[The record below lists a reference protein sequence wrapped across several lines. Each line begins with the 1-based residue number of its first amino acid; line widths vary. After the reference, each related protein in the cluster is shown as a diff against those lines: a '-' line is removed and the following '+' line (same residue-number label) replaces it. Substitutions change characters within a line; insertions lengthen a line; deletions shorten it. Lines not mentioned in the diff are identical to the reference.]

1 MSRSSRFFS
10 FVAIFAL
17 FAAASADAFAQT
29 APPPRRGPGSPPV
42 RTGSRSAGRADIR
55 PIPSDR
61 YYRGVKLI
69 EEGDFTKAALFYQ
82 EELRD
87 AVRIGTDQWLDS
99 LCYYAMLGEACY
111 QAGELDD
118 ALKNFNAALA
128 LSLQYPKWL
137 SRVTYASGVSTVAKP
152 ASPWG
157 ASRRVVPLGVF
168 PPKATIVVGDKITQ
182 DRLKKGGAMM
192 EQRAVS
198 IDAAEII
205 RCTMLATRRRGEIL
219 GPLAPFD
226 PKSEEILNLYAKR
239 SVPPN
244 HWSITWLDVLFG
256 IALVQN
262 GRDDDARR
270 VLGEALLMG
279 GQYDHQFTGV
289 ALYELG
295 NLYLAA
301 EKPREAAECYYEAS
315 ISAFHYGDRLLVEE
329 SLRRYANARRA
340 AGGNGDPDPVL
351 RNAYLWSKSH
361 KLAFQS
367 TSFGLEVAEDLFAA
381 GQTKAAASALGAL
394 NATMKATAGR
404 GLRTSRAADRWN
416 YLQALLAYAGGD
428 VAAGDAALK
437 NVVEGERLR
446 STWALQLRRLDRYV
460 AGGLSSNGPITPR
473 NAADL
478 YAVLLREPTAV
489 DWGFRPTESIAIRSI
504 APPEAYERWFRL
516 LFERDLKDKAF
527 EVAERIRR
535 ERFYSTQKYGGRLV
549 SLRYLLT
556 ADDALLTTANQ
567 TARQAILL
575 AYPALEASLKA
586 SKETAAALDAL
597 PTVPRDADG
606 RDRQTQLFARLD
618 KLATEQEAAFRC
630 VVAGRDYVPNVFPPS
645 LSVADVQKRLP
656 DDTAILSFLDA
667 EGETFG
673 FMIGKN
679 CLDSWRV
686 GPTDR
691 VGAAVSTFL
700 RSLGCVE
707 GTRQVISADL
717 NEARWKSQGAKLR
730 EIVLGAS
737 DVEAERFNVV
747 FSKLVVVPDS
757 VLWYLPF
764 EALCLPAA
772 AATLDEE
779 TEAETA
785 QTDAENGENADAETS
800 EAVAQNDE
808 NAEPDDLDAAYSILD
823 EEPRAPAE
831 NAAVA
836 ENDEN
841 ADDATKADAKK
852 PASKTAQTSSAK
864 KSATKADDDAT
875 TDAET
880 TAESKPRRRSRSA
893 REREELDAYEATLV
907 PMISAQ
913 DLTIRYSATVALALP
928 NAFGRNAFVDT
939 TVLLGE
945 TFPKETNETTDAAFD
960 RLSQAVSKTEGLRRG
975 ALKAVPGSLYAT
987 RLRRLVVFDE
997 IVADGW
1003 NWAPV
1008 VPSDARRGH
1017 GVADWIFAPWGA
1029 PRLIVLPSLRTPA
1042 ENALKNGGDG
1052 SELFLPVLAA
1062 QSTGAD
1068 AMLLSRW
1075 RTGGRSA
1082 FDLATDF
1089 LKNYESEPV
1098 ADAWKK
1104 AVLNLMKR
1112 DVVLDE
1118 EPRLKTPGRSEEPP
1132 KYALPFWWAGYL
1144 LIDSGEALS
1153 ADELKK
1159 LQAETDAAKKP
1170 NADPNAASE
1179 AGAAVG
1185 VDPNAP
1191 AVGTGADP
1199 NASAAGTGDDPNA
1212 VDADASN
1219 ESDVADPLAPTIT
1232 VRTSPKSEKP
1242 KDAETPKKS
1251 EENAD
1256 STDADEPFDLGP
1268 RVLDD
1273 ETLEK
1278 NDQEGDDFFSG
1289 DLFGD
1294 DPIDEKTDGK
1304 TDAKKAD
1311 APKTP
1316 SKK

>member
-1 MSRSSRFFS
+1 MSRSSRFLS

-29 APPPRRGPGSPPV
+29 PPPRRGPGSPPV
-42 RTGSRSAGRADIR
+42 RTGSREAGRADIR

-87 AVRIGTDQWLDS
+87 AVRLGTDQWLDS

-111 QAGELDD
+111 QAGELDE

-128 LSLQYPKWL
+128 LALQYPKWL

-340 AGGNGDPDPVL
+340 AVGGSGDPDPVL
-351 RNAYLWSKSH
+351 RNAYLWAKSH
-361 KLAFQS
+361 KFALQS
-367 TSFGLEVAEDLFAA
+367 TTFGLEVAEDMFAA

-394 NATMKATAGR
+394 DATMKATSGR

-416 YLQALLAYAGGD
+416 YLNALVHYSSGD

-437 NVVEGERLR
+437 NVVEGERAR

-460 AGGLSSNGPITPR
+460 AGGLTSNGPVTPR

-575 AYPALEASLKA
+575 QYPALEASLKG
-586 SKETAAALDAL
+586 SKEVAAALNAL
-597 PTVPRDADG
+597 PTVPRDAAG
-606 RDRQTQLFARLD
+606 RDQQTQLFVRLD
-618 KLATEQEAAFRC
+618 KLSKEQEAAMRF
-630 VVAGRDYVPNVFPPS
+630 VVAGRDYIPNVFPPA

-656 DDTAILSFLDA
+656 EETAILSFLDA

-691 VGAAVSTFL
+691 VGVAVSTFL

-707 GTRQVISADL
+707 GTRQVVSAEL

-764 EALCLPAA
+764 EALCLPAV
-772 AATLDEE
+772 AATVEEADETPE
-779 TEAETA
+779 
-785 QTDAENGENADAETS
+785 TDAENADGEEASETVAQTDDAETPTG
-800 EAVAQNDE
+800 E
-808 NAEPDDLDAAYSILD
+808 NVETDDLDAAYSILD
-823 EEPRAPAE
+823 DAPETPADEPETQAE
-831 NAAVA
+831 V
-836 ENDEN
+836 E
-841 ADDATKADAKK
+841 K
-852 PASKTAQTSSAK
+852 PASKTAQTATPK
-864 KSATKADDDAT
+864 KSTAKANET
-875 TDAET
+875 ETDAET

-893 REREELDAYEATLV
+893 REREELDAYEATLI
-907 PMISAQ
+907 PMIQAQ

-945 TFPKETNETTDAAFD
+945 TFPKETQETTDAAFD
-960 RLSQAVSKTEGLRRG
+960 RLSQTVSKTEGLRRG
-975 ALKAVPGSLYAT
+975 ALKHVPGSLYAT
-987 RLRRLVVFDE
+987 RLRRLIVFDE
-997 IVADGW
+997 TIADGW

-1017 GVADWIFAPWGA
+1017 GVADWIPAPWGA
-1029 PRLIVLPSLRTPA
+1029 PRLIVLPALRTPA
-1042 ENALKNGGDG
+1042 ENSLKNGGDG
-1052 SELFLPVLAA
+1052 SEIFLPILAA

-1082 FDLATDF
+1082 FDLSTDF
-1089 LKNYESEPV
+1089 LKNYESQPV
-1098 ADAWKK
+1098 AEAWKN
-1104 AVLNLMKR
+1104 AVVDLMKR
-1112 DVVLDE
+1112 DVVLAE

-1153 ADELKK
+1153 AEELKK
-1159 LQAETDAAKKP
+1159 LQAEDAAKKP
-1170 NADPNAASE
+1170 NADGAENASE
-1179 AGAAVG
+1179 AGAAIG

-1191 AVGTGADP
+1191 AAGTGADP
-1199 NASAAGTGDDPNA
+1199 NATENVATVEGDAAETATENA
-1212 VDADASN
+1212 SENA
-1219 ESDVADPLAPTIT
+1219 ADPLAPTIT
-1232 VRTSPKSEKP
+1232 VRSTEKAE
-1242 KDAETPKKS
+1242 KTDAS

-1256 STDADEPFDLGP
+1256 STDAGAKPFDLGP

-1294 DPIDEKTDGK
+1294 DPVDE
-1304 TDAKKAD
+1304 DAENAPKAD

>member
-1 MSRSSRFFS
+1 MSRSRRFFS

-29 APPPRRGPGSPPV
+29 AAPPRRGPGAPPV

-61 YYRGVKLI
+61 YYRGVKLL

-351 RNAYLWSKSH
+351 RNAYLWAKSH
-361 KLAFQS
+361 KLPLES
-367 TSFGLEVAEDLFAA
+367 TSFGLEVAEDMFAA
-381 GQTKAAASALGAL
+381 GQTKAAVSALGAL
-394 NATMKATAGR
+394 NATMKATSGR
-404 GLRTSRAADRWN
+404 GLRSSRAADRWN
-416 YLQALLAYAGGD
+416 YLQALVHYASGD

-437 NVVEGERLR
+437 TVVEGERLR

-489 DWGFRPTESIAIRSI
+489 DWGFRPTESIAIRSL

-618 KLATEQEAAFRC
+618 KLAKEQEAAFRC
-630 VVAGRDYVPNVFPPS
+630 VVAGRDYIPNVFPPS
-645 LSVADVQKRLP
+645 LSAADVQKRLP
-656 DDTAILSFLDA
+656 NETAILSFLDA

-673 FMIGKN
+673 FMIGQN

-764 EALCLPAA
+764 EALCLPAV
-772 AATLDEE
+772 AATLEEDEE
-779 TEAETA
+779 AAETA
-785 QTDAENGENADAETS
+785 QADGDENADAETP
-800 EAVAQNDE
+800 ETVAQNDADE
-808 NAEPDDLDAAYSILD
+808 TKTSETAETDDLDAAYSIL
-823 EEPRAPAE
+823 AE
-831 NAAVA
+831 
-836 ENDEN
+836 DPQ
-841 ADDATKADAKK
+841 TPADADE
-852 PASKTAQTSSAK
+852 PEADAQQTASKTQ
-864 KSATKADDDAT
+864 KSNATKKTASQEDADAPS
-875 TDAET
+875 DAET
-880 TAESKPRRRSRSA
+880 TAETKPRRRSRSA

-945 TFPKETNETTDAAFD
+945 TFPKETKETTDAAFD

-1029 PRLIVLPSLRTPA
+1029 PRLIVLPALRTPA

-1052 SELFLPVLAA
+1052 SEFFLPILAA

-1082 FDLATDF
+1082 FDLSTDF

-1098 ADAWKK
+1098 ADAWKR

-1153 ADELKK
+1153 AEELKK
-1159 LQAETDAAKKP
+1159 QQAEADAAKP
-1170 NADPNAASE
+1170 NADGENASE
-1179 AGAAVG
+1179 AGAAIG

-1191 AVGTGADP
+1191 AAGTGADP
-1199 NASAAGTGDDPNA
+1199 NATEVEAA
-1212 VDADASN
+1212 DADDGENA
-1219 ESDVADPLAPTIT
+1219 ETPADEADAADPLAPTIT
-1232 VRTSPKSEKP
+1232 VRTSPSSKKAEEP
-1242 KDAETPKKS
+1242 EDAEDS

-1294 DPIDEKTDGK
+1294 DPIDEKTDENGK

>member
-1 MSRSSRFFS
+1 MSRSRRFFS

-29 APPPRRGPGSPPV
+29 AAPPRRGPGSPPV

-87 AVRIGTDQWLDS
+87 AVRLGTDQWLDS

-118 ALKNFNAALA
+118 ALKNYNAALA
-128 LSLQYPKWL
+128 LALQYPKWL

-351 RNAYLWSKSH
+351 RNAYLWAKSH

-394 NATMKATAGR
+394 NATMKATTGR

-416 YLQALLAYAGGD
+416 YLQALLHYSSGD

-460 AGGLSSNGPITPR
+460 AGGLTSNGPVTPR

-535 ERFYSTQKYGGRLV
+535 ERFYATQKYGGRLV

-567 TARQAILL
+567 TARQTLL
-575 AYPALEASLKA
+575 LQYPALEASLKG
-586 SKETAAALDAL
+586 SKEVAAALNAL
-597 PTVPRDADG
+597 PTVPRDAAG
-606 RDRQTQLFARLD
+606 RDQQTQLFVRLD
-618 KLATEQEAAFRC
+618 KLSKEQEVAFRC

-645 LSVADVQKRLP
+645 LSAEDVQKRLP
-656 DDTAILSFLDA
+656 EDTAILSFLDA

-691 VGAAVSTFL
+691 VGAAVSAFL

-707 GTRQVISADL
+707 GTRQVVSADL

-772 AATLDEE
+772 AATVDEE

-785 QTDAENGENADAETS
+785 QTDADDA
-800 EAVAQNDE
+800 E
-808 NAEPDDLDAAYSILD
+808 NAETDDLDAAYSLD
-823 EEPRAPAE
+823 ETAETTDADVEPQAP
-831 NAAVA
+831 
-836 ENDEN
+836 
-841 ADDATKADAKK
+841 KK
-852 PASKTAQTSSAK
+852 TASKPQKTTAP
-864 KSATKADDDAT
+864 KAA
-875 TDAET
+875 DAET
-880 TAESKPRRRSRSA
+880 TDESKPRRRSRSA
-893 REREELDAYEATLV
+893 REREELDAYEATLI
-907 PMISAQ
+907 PMIQAQ

-945 TFPKETNETTDAAFD
+945 TFPKETKETTDAAFD

-1017 GVADWIFAPWGA
+1017 GVADWIPAPWGA
-1029 PRLIVLPSLRTPA
+1029 PRLLVLPAFRSPA

-1052 SELFLPVLAA
+1052 SELFLSILAA

-1082 FDLATDF
+1082 FDLSTDF

-1098 ADAWKK
+1098 ADAWKR
-1104 AVLNLMKR
+1104 AVLALMKR

-1118 EPRLKTPGRSEEPP
+1118 EPRLKTPGRSEAAPS
-1132 KYALPFWWAGYL
+1132 YALPFWWAGYL

-1159 LQAETDAAKKP
+1159 LQAEADAAKKP
-1170 NADPNAASE
+1170 NAENGADPNAASE
-1179 AGAAVG
+1179 AGAAIG

-1191 AVGTGADP
+1191 AAGTGADP
-1199 NASAAGTGDDPNA
+1199 NASELEI
-1212 VDADASN
+1212 DADGAENADSA
-1219 ESDVADPLAPTIT
+1219 EDAADPLAPTIT
-1232 VRTSPKSEKP
+1232 VRTSPSSEKAEEP
-1242 KDAETPKKS
+1242 KDAENS
-1251 EENAD
+1251 EENAE

-1294 DPIDEKTDGK
+1294 APIDE

>member
-1 MSRSSRFFS
+1 MSRSRRFFS

-61 YYRGVKLI
+61 YYRGVKLL

-118 ALKNFNAALA
+118 ALKNYNAALA
-128 LSLQYPKWL
+128 LALQYPKWL
-137 SRVTYASGVSTVAKP
+137 SRVTYASGVSTTAKP

-340 AGGNGDPDPVL
+340 AGGNGDPDPIL
-351 RNAYLWSKSH
+351 RNAYLWAKSY
-361 KLAFQS
+361 KSLALQQ
-367 TSFGLEVAEDLFAA
+367 TSFGLEVAEDMFAA

-394 NATMKATAGR
+394 NATMKATSGR
-404 GLRTSRAADRWN
+404 GLRSSRAADRWN
-416 YLQALLAYAGGD
+416 YLQALLHYSSGD

-575 AYPALEASLKA
+575 QYPALEASLKG
-586 SKETAAALDAL
+586 SKEVAAALNAL

-606 RDRQTQLFARLD
+606 RDRQTQLFVRLD
-618 KLATEQEAAFRC
+618 KLSKEQEAAMRF
-630 VVAGRDYVPNVFPPS
+630 VVAGRNYVPNVFPPS
-645 LSVADVQKRLP
+645 LSAEDVQKRLP
-656 DDTAILSFLDA
+656 DETAILSFLDA

-691 VGAAVSTFL
+691 VGAAVSAFL

-764 EALCLPAA
+764 EALCLPAV
-772 AATLDEE
+772 AATLEEDEE
-779 TEAETA
+779 TE
-785 QTDAENGENADAETS
+785 TDADATENADDETS
-800 EAVAQNDE
+800 ETVAENDADATKTAE
-808 NAEPDDLDAAYSILD
+808 NAESDDLDAAYSILD
-823 EEPRAPAE
+823 DAPE
-831 NAAVA
+831 
-836 ENDEN
+836 
-841 ADDATKADAKK
+841 T
-852 PASKTAQTSSAK
+852 P
-864 KSATKADDDAT
+864 ADDDAEVEPDAKKT
-875 TDAET
+875 ASKNEKAATAKTNVADENAET
-880 TAESKPRRRSRSA
+880 TAESQPRRRSRSA

-945 TFPKETNETTDAAFD
+945 TFPKETKETTDAAFD

-1003 NWAPV
+1003 NWAPI

-1017 GVADWIFAPWGA
+1017 GVADWIPAPWGA
-1029 PRLIVLPSLRTPA
+1029 PRLLVLPALRAPA

-1052 SELFLPVLAA
+1052 SELFLSILAA

-1082 FDLATDF
+1082 FDLSTDF
-1089 LKNYESEPV
+1089 LKNYESQPV
-1098 ADAWKK
+1098 AEAWKN
-1104 AVLNLMKR
+1104 AVLDLMKR

-1153 ADELKK
+1153 AEELKK
-1159 LQAETDAAKKP
+1159 LQAEGDAAKKP
-1170 NADPNAASE
+1170 NADGTENASE
-1179 AGAAVG
+1179 AGAAIG

-1191 AVGTGADP
+1191 AAGTGADP
-1199 NASAAGTGDDPNA
+1199 NATENAATVEGDAAEAATENGETPS
-1212 VDADASN
+1212 DASN
-1219 ESDVADPLAPTIT
+1219 DDDADPLAPTIT
-1232 VRTSPKSEKP
+1232 VRPSAKAE
-1242 KDAETPKKS
+1242 DAEES

-1294 DPIDEKTDGK
+1294 APIDEKDESGK
-1304 TDAKKAD
+1304 TD

>member
-1 MSRSSRFFS
+1 
-10 FVAIFAL
+10 
-17 FAAASADAFAQT
+17 
-29 APPPRRGPGSPPV
+29 
-42 RTGSRSAGRADIR
+42 
-55 PIPSDR
+55 
-61 YYRGVKLI
+61 
-69 EEGDFTKAALFYQ
+69 
-82 EELRD
+82 
-87 AVRIGTDQWLDS
+87 
-99 LCYYAMLGEACY
+99 
-111 QAGELDD
+111 
-118 ALKNFNAALA
+118 
-128 LSLQYPKWL
+128 
-137 SRVTYASGVSTVAKP
+137 
-152 ASPWG
+152 
-157 ASRRVVPLGVF
+157 
-168 PPKATIVVGDKITQ
+168 
-182 DRLKKGGAMM
+182 
-192 EQRAVS
+192 
-198 IDAAEII
+198 
-205 RCTMLATRRRGEIL
+205 RRRGEIL

-262 GRDDDARR
+262 GREDDARR
-270 VLGEALLMG
+270 VLGEALLMN

-340 AGGNGDPDPVL
+340 AGRNGDPDPVL
-351 RNAYLWSKSH
+351 RNAYLWAKSY
-361 KLAFQS
+361 KPLALQQ

-394 NATMKATAGR
+394 NATMKATSGR

-416 YLQALLAYAGGD
+416 YLQALLAYSSGD

-575 AYPALEASLKA
+575 KYPALEASLKA
-586 SKETAAALDAL
+586 SKETAAALNAL

-645 LSVADVQKRLP
+645 LSAEDVQKRLP
-656 DDTAILSFLDA
+656 EDTAILSFLDA

-691 VGAAVSTFL
+691 VGAAVSAFL

-707 GTRQVISADL
+707 GTRQVVSADL

-772 AATLDEE
+772 AATVDEE

-785 QTDAENGENADAETS
+785 QTDADDA
-800 EAVAQNDE
+800 E
-808 NAEPDDLDAAYSILD
+808 NAETDDLDAAYSLD
-823 EEPRAPAE
+823 ETAETTDADVEPQAP
-831 NAAVA
+831 
-836 ENDEN
+836 
-841 ADDATKADAKK
+841 KK
-852 PASKTAQTSSAK
+852 TASKPQKTTAP
-864 KSATKADDDAT
+864 KAA
-875 TDAET
+875 DAET
-880 TAESKPRRRSRSA
+880 TDESKPRRRSRSA
-893 REREELDAYEATLV
+893 REREELDAYEATLI
-907 PMISAQ
+907 PMIQAQ

-945 TFPKETNETTDAAFD
+945 TFPKETRETTDAAFD

-975 ALKAVPGSLYAT
+975 ALKSVPGSLYAT

-1029 PRLIVLPSLRTPA
+1029 PRLIVLPALRTPA

-1052 SELFLPVLAA
+1052 SEIFLPILAA

-1082 FDLATDF
+1082 FDLSTDF

-1098 ADAWKK
+1098 ADAWKR

-1118 EPRLKTPGRSEEPP
+1118 EPRLKTPGRSEDAPS
-1132 KYALPFWWAGYL
+1132 YALPFWWAGYL

-1153 ADELKK
+1153 ALILDRGSLK
-1159 LQAETDAAKKP
+1159 ADHRHDAAQEKI
-1170 NADPNAASE
+1170 DLMI
-1179 AGAAVG
+1179 VG
-1185 VDPNAP
+1185 QR
-1191 AVGTGADP
+1191 
-1199 NASAAGTGDDPNA
+1199 
-1212 VDADASN
+1212 
-1219 ESDVADPLAPTIT
+1219 LQ
-1232 VRTSPKSEKP
+1232 R
-1242 KDAETPKKS
+1242 
-1251 EENAD
+1251 
-1256 STDADEPFDLGP
+1256 
-1268 RVLDD
+1268 
-1273 ETLEK
+1273 
-1278 NDQEGDDFFSG
+1278 
-1289 DLFGD
+1289 
-1294 DPIDEKTDGK
+1294 
-1304 TDAKKAD
+1304 
-1311 APKTP
+1311 
-1316 SKK
+1316 

>member
-1 MSRSSRFFS
+1 WAKSYK
-10 FVAIFAL
+10 
-17 FAAASADAFAQT
+17 
-29 APPPRRGPGSPPV
+29 P
-42 RTGSRSAGRADIR
+42 
-55 PIPSDR
+55 
-61 YYRGVKLI
+61 
-69 EEGDFTKAALFYQ
+69 
-82 EELRD
+82 
-87 AVRIGTDQWLDS
+87 
-99 LCYYAMLGEACY
+99 
-111 QAGELDD
+111 
-118 ALKNFNAALA
+118 LA
-128 LSLQYPKWL
+128 LQ
-137 SRVTYASGVSTVAKP
+137 
-152 ASPWG
+152 
-157 ASRRVVPLGVF
+157 
-168 PPKATIVVGDKITQ
+168 Q
-182 DRLKKGGAMM
+182 
-192 EQRAVS
+192 
-198 IDAAEII
+198 
-205 RCTMLATRRRGEIL
+205 
-219 GPLAPFD
+219 
-226 PKSEEILNLYAKR
+226 
-239 SVPPN
+239 
-244 HWSITWLDVLFG
+244 
-256 IALVQN
+256 
-262 GRDDDARR
+262 
-270 VLGEALLMG
+270 
-279 GQYDHQFTGV
+279 
-289 ALYELG
+289 
-295 NLYLAA
+295 
-301 EKPREAAECYYEAS
+301 
-315 ISAFHYGDRLLVEE
+315 
-329 SLRRYANARRA
+329 
-340 AGGNGDPDPVL
+340 
-351 RNAYLWSKSH
+351 
-361 KLAFQS
+361 

-394 NATMKATAGR
+394 NATMKATSGR

-416 YLQALLAYAGGD
+416 YLQALLAYSSGD

-575 AYPALEASLKA
+575 KYPALEASLKA
-586 SKETAAALDAL
+586 SKETAAALNAL

-630 VVAGRDYVPNVFPPS
+630 VVAGRDYSPNVFPPS
-645 LSVADVQKRLP
+645 LSAADVQKRLP
-656 DDTAILSFLDA
+656 EETAILSFLDA

-707 GTRQVISADL
+707 GTRQVVSADL

-764 EALCLPAA
+764 EALCLPAV

-779 TEAETA
+779 TPADENAT
-785 QTDAENGENADAETS
+785 TDENGETSETVAENDAQNAET
-800 EAVAQNDE
+800 
-808 NAEPDDLDAAYSILD
+808 DDLDAAYSILD
-823 EEPRAPAE
+823 DVPETPADEPEAKAE
-831 NAAVA
+831 A
-836 ENDEN
+836 E
-841 ADDATKADAKK
+841 K
-852 PASKTAQTSSAK
+852 PASKTAKTSTAK
-864 KSATKADDDAT
+864 KSTAQADETK

-880 TAESKPRRRSRSA
+880 TAESKPRRRSRAA

-945 TFPKETNETTDAAFD
+945 TFPKETKETTDAAFD

-1029 PRLIVLPSLRTPA
+1029 PRLIVLPALRAPA

-1052 SELFLPVLAA
+1052 SEIFLPILAA

-1082 FDLATDF
+1082 FDLSTDF

-1098 ADAWKK
+1098 ADAWKR

-1118 EPRLKTPGRSEEPP
+1118 EPRLKTPGRSEAAPS
-1132 KYALPFWWAGYL
+1132 YALPFWWAGYL

-1153 ADELKK
+1153 AEELKK
-1159 LQAETDAAKKP
+1159 LQAEADAAKKP
-1170 NADPNAASE
+1170 NAENAADPNAASE
-1179 AGAAVG
+1179 AGAAIG

-1199 NASAAGTGDDPNA
+1199 NASELE
-1212 VDADASN
+1212 VDAAENGENAETSADGAENAENASEADA
-1219 ESDVADPLAPTIT
+1219 ADPLAPTIT
-1232 VRTSPKSEKP
+1232 VRTSPSSKKAEDP
-1242 KDAETPKKS
+1242 KDA
-1251 EENAD
+1251 
-1256 STDADEPFDLGP
+1256 
-1268 RVLDD
+1268 
-1273 ETLEK
+1273 K
-1278 NDQEGDDFFSG
+1278 NS
-1289 DLFGD
+1289 
-1294 DPIDEKTDGK
+1294 
-1304 TDAKKAD
+1304 
-1311 APKTP
+1311 
-1316 SKK
+1316 

>member
-1 MSRSSRFFS
+1 MSRSRRFFS

-29 APPPRRGPGSPPV
+29 ASPRRGPNSPPARV
-42 RTGSRSAGRADIR
+42 GSRSAGRADIR

-87 AVRIGTDQWLDS
+87 AVRLGTDQWLDS

-111 QAGELDD
+111 QAGELDE

-128 LSLQYPKWL
+128 LALQYPKWL
-137 SRVTYASGVSTVAKP
+137 SRVTYASGVSTAAKP

-182 DRLKKGGAMM
+182 DRLKQGGAMM

-340 AGGNGDPDPVL
+340 AVGGSGDPDPVL
-351 RNAYLWSKSH
+351 RNAYLWAKSH
-361 KLAFQS
+361 KFALQS
-367 TSFGLEVAEDLFAA
+367 TSFGLEVAEDMFAA
-381 GQTKAAASALGAL
+381 GQTKAAVSALGAL
-394 NATMKATAGR
+394 DATMKATSGR
-404 GLRTSRAADRWN
+404 GLRASRAADRWN
-416 YLQALLAYAGGD
+416 YLNALVHYSSGD
-428 VAAGDAALK
+428 VAAGDAALQK
-437 NVVEGERLR
+437 VVEGERLR

-460 AGGLSSNGPITPR
+460 AGGLTSNGPVTPR

-567 TARQAILL
+567 TARQTILL
-575 AYPALEASLKA
+575 QYPALEASLKG
-586 SKETAAALDAL
+586 SKEVAAALNAL
-597 PTVPRDADG
+597 PTVPRNAAG
-606 RDRQTQLFARLD
+606 RDQQTQLFVRLD
-618 KLATEQEAAFRC
+618 KLSKEQEAAMRF
-630 VVAGRDYVPNVFPPS
+630 VVAGRNYVPNVFPPA

-656 DDTAILSFLDA
+656 EETAILSFLDA

-691 VGAAVSTFL
+691 VGAAIATFL

-707 GTRQVISADL
+707 GTRQVVSAEL

-764 EALCLPAA
+764 EALCLPAV
-772 AATLDEE
+772 AATVDEE
-779 TEAETA
+779 TTDEA
-785 QTDAENGENADAETS
+785 DENGEETDETVAANDAQT
-800 EAVAQNDE
+800 AAE
-808 NAEPDDLDAAYSILD
+808 NAETDDLDAAYSILD
-823 EEPRAPAE
+823 DAPETPADETETEAQAE
-831 NAAVA
+831 V
-836 ENDEN
+836 E
-841 ADDATKADAKK
+841 K
-852 PASKTAQTSSAK
+852 PASKTAKTSTAK
-864 KSATKADDDAT
+864 KSTAQANDEAP
-875 TDAET
+875 DAET
-880 TAESKPRRRSRSA
+880 TAETKPRRRSRSA
-893 REREELDAYEATLV
+893 REREELDAYEATLI
-907 PMISAQ
+907 PMIQAQ

-945 TFPKETNETTDAAFD
+945 TFPKETKETTDAAFD

-997 IVADGW
+997 IIADGW
-1003 NWAPV
+1003 NWAPI
-1008 VPSDARRGH
+1008 VPSDGRRGH
-1017 GVADWIFAPWGA
+1017 GVADWIPAPWGA
-1029 PRLIVLPSLRTPA
+1029 PRLLVLPALRTPA
-1042 ENALKNGGDG
+1042 ENSLKNGGDG

-1075 RTGGRSA
+1075 RVGGRSA
-1082 FDLATDF
+1082 FDLSTDF
-1089 LKNYESEPV
+1089 LKNYESQPV
-1098 ADAWKK
+1098 AEAWKN
-1104 AVLNLMKR
+1104 AVVDLMKR
-1112 DVVLDE
+1112 DVVLAE

-1153 ADELKK
+1153 AEELKK
-1159 LQAETDAAKKP
+1159 LQAEGADAAKP
-1170 NADPNAASE
+1170 NAEGAENASE
-1179 AGAAVG
+1179 AGAAIG

-1191 AVGTGADP
+1191 AAGTGADP
-1199 NASAAGTGDDPNA
+1199 NATELE
-1212 VDADASN
+1212 VDADGENAETPADETAGAENAS
-1219 ESDVADPLAPTIT
+1219 DAADPLAPTIT
-1232 VRTSPKSEKP
+1232 VRTPAQTD
-1242 KDAETPKKS
+1242 DADDA

-1256 STDADEPFDLGP
+1256 STADDGKPFELGP

-1294 DPIDEKTDGK
+1294 DPIDEGAQA
-1304 TDAKKAD
+1304 DAKKAD

>member
-111 QAGELDD
+111 QAGELDE

-351 RNAYLWSKSH
+351 RNAYLWAKSH
-361 KLAFQS
+361 KLPLES
-367 TSFGLEVAEDLFAA
+367 TSFGLEVAEDMFAA
-381 GQTKAAASALGAL
+381 GQTKAAVSALGAL
-394 NATMKATAGR
+394 NATMKATSGR
-404 GLRTSRAADRWN
+404 GLRSSRAADRWN
-416 YLQALLAYAGGD
+416 YLQALVHYASGD

-437 NVVEGERLR
+437 TVVEGERLR

-489 DWGFRPTESIAIRSI
+489 DWGFRPTESIAIRSL

-618 KLATEQEAAFRC
+618 KLAKEQEAAFRC
-630 VVAGRDYVPNVFPPS
+630 VVAGRDYVPNVFPPA

-656 DDTAILSFLDA
+656 NETAILSFLDA

-673 FMIGKN
+673 FMIGQN

-707 GTRQVISADL
+707 GTRQVVSADL
-717 NEARWKSQGAKLR
+717 KEARWKSQGAKLR

-764 EALCLPAA
+764 EALCLPAV

-779 TEAETA
+779 TETQTA
-785 QTDAENGENADAETS
+785 QTDAENGENADAGTS
-800 EAVAQNDE
+800 EAVADDAQTAAE
-808 NAEPDDLDAAYSILD
+808 NAETDDLDAAYS
-823 EEPRAPAE
+823 
-831 NAAVA
+831 V
-836 ENDEN
+836 
-841 ADDATKADAKK
+841 ADDAPEAPVDAADDETEPQEPEKT
-852 PASKTAQTSSAK
+852 ASKTK
-864 KSATKADDDAT
+864 KPTASKKTASQEVDDASS
-875 TDAET
+875 DAET

-945 TFPKETNETTDAAFD
+945 TFPKETRETTDAAFD

-1029 PRLIVLPSLRTPA
+1029 PRLIVLPALRTPA

-1052 SELFLPVLAA
+1052 SEFFLPILAA

-1082 FDLATDF
+1082 FDLSTDF

-1098 ADAWKK
+1098 ADAWKR

-1153 ADELKK
+1153 AEELKK
-1159 LQAETDAAKKP
+1159 QQAEADAAKP
-1170 NADPNAASE
+1170 NADGENASE
-1179 AGAAVG
+1179 AGAAIG

-1191 AVGTGADP
+1191 AAGTGADP
-1199 NASAAGTGDDPNA
+1199 NASELE
-1212 VDADASN
+1212 VDADGAEN
-1219 ESDVADPLAPTIT
+1219 AETPADEADAADPLAPTIT
-1232 VRTSPKSEKP
+1232 VRTSPSSKKAEEP
-1242 KDAETPKKS
+1242 EDAEDS

-1294 DPIDEKTDGK
+1294 DPIDEKTDENGK

>member
-17 FAAASADAFAQT
+17 FAAASVDAFAQN
-29 APPPRRGPGSPPV
+29 PPPRRGPGSPPV

-270 VLGEALLMG
+270 VLGEALLMN

-645 LSVADVQKRLP
+645 LSVEDVQKRLP
-656 DDTAILSFLDA
+656 EETAILSFLDA

-686 GPTDR
+686 GATDR

-707 GTRQVISADL
+707 GTRQVVSAEL

-764 EALCLPAA
+764 EALCLPAV

-779 TEAETA
+779 TPADDEAA
-785 QTDAENGENADAETS
+785 TDENGEETS
-800 EAVAQNDE
+800 ETVAAKDAQTADGAE
-808 NAEPDDLDAAYSILD
+808 NAETDDLDAAYSILD
-823 EEPRAPAE
+823 DAPDAP
-831 NAAVA
+831 
-836 ENDEN
+836 
-841 ADDATKADAKK
+841 ADDAETKAKVEK
-852 PASKTAQTSSAK
+852 PASKTAQTSTTK
-864 KSATKADDDAT
+864 KAASKADEEEI
-875 TDAET
+875 DAET

-960 RLSQAVSKTEGLRRG
+960 RLSQAVSKVEGLRRG

-1017 GVADWIFAPWGA
+1017 GVADWIPAPWGA

-1042 ENALKNGGDG
+1042 ENSLKNGGSG
-1052 SELFLPVLAA
+1052 SEIFLPVLAA

-1082 FDLATDF
+1082 FDLSTDF

-1098 ADAWKK
+1098 AEAWKN
-1104 AVLNLMKR
+1104 AVLALMKR

-1132 KYALPFWWAGYL
+1132 RYDLPFWWAGYL

-1179 AGAAVG
+1179 AGAVVG

-1191 AVGTGADP
+1191 AAGTGADP
-1199 NASAAGTGDDPNA
+1199 NATEVE
-1212 VDADASN
+1212 VDAENIETPAAESDESN
-1219 ESDVADPLAPTIT
+1219 ETDVDALAPTIT
-1232 VRTSPKSEKP
+1232 VRTSEKAEKDEDAEDDAEKP
-1242 KDAETPKKS
+1242 FE
-1251 EENAD
+1251 
-1256 STDADEPFDLGP
+1256 LGP

-1294 DPIDEKTDGK
+1294 DPIDEGGK
-1304 TDAKKAD
+1304 TDAPKAN

>member
-17 FAAASADAFAQT
+17 FAAASVDAFAQT

-42 RTGSRSAGRADIR
+42 RTGSREAGRADIR

-351 RNAYLWSKSH
+351 RNAYLWAKSH

-367 TSFGLEVAEDLFAA
+367 TSFGLEVAEDMFAA

-416 YLQALLAYAGGD
+416 YLQALLHYSSGD
-428 VAAGDAALK
+428 VAAGDASLK
-437 NVVEGERLR
+437 AVVEGERLR

-489 DWGFRPTESIAIRSI
+489 DWGFRPSESIAIRSI
-504 APPEAYERWFRL
+504 APPEAFERWFRL

-597 PTVPRDADG
+597 PTVPRDSDA
-606 RDRQTQLFARLD
+606 RDEQTRLFARLD

-645 LSVADVQKRLP
+645 LGVADVQKRLP
-656 DDTAILSFLDA
+656 DETAILSFLDA

-707 GTRQVISADL
+707 GTRQVASVDL
-717 NEARWKSQGAKLR
+717 KEARWKSQGAKLR

-764 EALCLPAA
+764 EALCLPAV

-779 TEAETA
+779 AEEATETA
-785 QTDAENGENADAETS
+785 QTDATDADETS
-800 EAVAQNDE
+800 ETVAQNDK
-808 NAEPDDLDAAYSILD
+808 NAETDDLDAAYSVAD
-823 EEPRAPAE
+823 DAPETPAD
-831 NAAVA
+831 A
-836 ENDEN
+836 DEN
-841 ADDATKADAKK
+841 AEVATQKPAKTSSK
-852 PASKTAQTSSAK
+852 PQKSTASKTS
-864 KSATKADDDAT
+864 
-875 TDAET
+875 DAET
-880 TAESKPRRRSRSA
+880 TAESKPRRRSRAA
-893 REREELDAYEATLV
+893 REREELDAYEATLI
-907 PMISAQ
+907 PMIQAQ

-928 NAFGRNAFVDT
+928 NAFGRNAFVDA

-1029 PRLIVLPSLRTPA
+1029 PRLIVLPALRTPA

-1052 SELFLPVLAA
+1052 SEIFLPILAA

-1082 FDLATDF
+1082 FDLSTDF

-1098 ADAWKK
+1098 ANAWKR
-1104 AVLNLMKR
+1104 AVLALTKR

-1132 KYALPFWWAGYL
+1132 RYDQPFWWAGYL
-1144 LIDSGEALS
+1144 LVDSGEALS

-1159 LQAETDAAKKP
+1159 LQAEADAAKKP
-1170 NADPNAASE
+1170 NADANAASE
-1179 AGAAVG
+1179 AGSAIG

-1191 AVGTGADP
+1191 AAGTGADP
-1199 NASAAGTGDDPNA
+1199 NASELEVGADGENAETPDAGAGAGAENA
-1212 VDADASN
+1212 SETD
-1219 ESDVADPLAPTIT
+1219 ADPLAPTIT
-1232 VRTSPKSEKP
+1232 VRPSENADKSE
-1242 KDAETPKKS
+1242 D
-1251 EENAD
+1251 AD
-1256 STDADEPFDLGP
+1256 STDDEPFDLGP

-1278 NDQEGDDFFSG
+1278 NDQEGDDFFGG

-1294 DPIDEKTDGK
+1294 DPIDEKDESGK

>member
-1 MSRSSRFFS
+1 MSRSRRFFS

-87 AVRIGTDQWLDS
+87 AVRLGTDQWLDS

-118 ALKNFNAALA
+118 ALKNYNAALA
-128 LSLQYPKWL
+128 LALQYPKWL

-351 RNAYLWSKSH
+351 RNAYLWAKSH

-404 GLRTSRAADRWN
+404 GLRSSRAADRWN
-416 YLQALLAYAGGD
+416 YLQALLHYSSGD

-460 AGGLSSNGPITPR
+460 AGGLTSNGPVTPR

-575 AYPALEASLKA
+575 AYPALEASLKG
-586 SKETAAALDAL
+586 SKEVAAALNAL

-606 RDRQTQLFARLD
+606 RDRQTQLFVRLD
-618 KLATEQEAAFRC
+618 KLSKEQEAAMRF
-630 VVAGRDYVPNVFPPS
+630 VVAGRNYVPNVFPPS
-645 LSVADVQKRLP
+645 LSAEDVQKRLP
-656 DDTAILSFLDA
+656 DETAILSFLDA

-691 VGAAVSTFL
+691 VGAAVSAFL

-772 AATLDEE
+772 AATLEEDEE
-779 TEAETA
+779 AAETA
-785 QTDAENGENADAETS
+785 QADGDENADAETP
-800 EAVAQNDE
+800 ETVAANDAQTDVE
-808 NAEPDDLDAAYSILD
+808 NAESDDLDAAYSIL
-823 EEPRAPAE
+823 AE
-831 NAAVA
+831 
-836 ENDEN
+836 DPQ
-841 ADDATKADAKK
+841 TPADADE
-852 PASKTAQTSSAK
+852 PEADAQQTASKTQ
-864 KSATKADDDAT
+864 KSNATKKTASQEDADAPS
-875 TDAET
+875 DAET

-945 TFPKETNETTDAAFD
+945 TFPKETKETTDAAFD

-1017 GVADWIFAPWGA
+1017 GVADWIPAPWGA
-1029 PRLIVLPSLRTPA
+1029 PRLLVLPALRTPA

-1052 SELFLPVLAA
+1052 SEIFLPVLAA

-1082 FDLATDF
+1082 FDLSTDF

-1098 ADAWKK
+1098 AEAWKN
-1104 AVLNLMKR
+1104 AVLDLMKR

-1153 ADELKK
+1153 AEELKK
-1159 LQAETDAAKKP
+1159 LQAEDADAKKP

-1179 AGAAVG
+1179 AGAAIG

-1191 AVGTGADP
+1191 AAGTGADP
-1199 NASAAGTGDDPNA
+1199 NASEVE
-1212 VDADASN
+1212 VDADGENAETPADGAD
-1219 ESDVADPLAPTIT
+1219 ESSEGTVDPLAPTIT
-1232 VRTSPKSEKP
+1232 VRKPEKSEDSEDA
-1242 KDAETPKKS
+1242 KDS

-1294 DPIDEKTDGK
+1294 DPIDE

>member
-1 MSRSSRFFS
+1 
-10 FVAIFAL
+10 
-17 FAAASADAFAQT
+17 
-29 APPPRRGPGSPPV
+29 
-42 RTGSRSAGRADIR
+42 
-55 PIPSDR
+55 
-61 YYRGVKLI
+61 
-69 EEGDFTKAALFYQ
+69 
-82 EELRD
+82 
-87 AVRIGTDQWLDS
+87 
-99 LCYYAMLGEACY
+99 
-111 QAGELDD
+111 
-118 ALKNFNAALA
+118 
-128 LSLQYPKWL
+128 
-137 SRVTYASGVSTVAKP
+137 
-152 ASPWG
+152 
-157 ASRRVVPLGVF
+157 
-168 PPKATIVVGDKITQ
+168 
-182 DRLKKGGAMM
+182 
-192 EQRAVS
+192 
-198 IDAAEII
+198 
-205 RCTMLATRRRGEIL
+205 
-219 GPLAPFD
+219 
-226 PKSEEILNLYAKR
+226 
-239 SVPPN
+239 
-244 HWSITWLDVLFG
+244 
-256 IALVQN
+256 
-262 GRDDDARR
+262 
-270 VLGEALLMG
+270 
-279 GQYDHQFTGV
+279 
-289 ALYELG
+289 
-295 NLYLAA
+295 AA

-340 AGGNGDPDPVL
+340 AGRNGDPDPVL
-351 RNAYLWSKSH
+351 RNAYRWAKSN
-361 KLAFQS
+361 KSLALQQ
-367 TSFGLEVAEDLFAA
+367 TSFGLEVAEDMFSA

-394 NATMKATAGR
+394 NATMKATGGR
-404 GLRTSRAADRWN
+404 GLRTSRAADRWT

-428 VAAGDAALK
+428 IAAGDAALK
-437 NVVEGERLR
+437 TVVEGERLR

-489 DWGFRPTESIAIRSI
+489 DWGFRPTESIAIRAI

-597 PTVPRDADG
+597 PTVPRDSDG

-645 LSVADVQKRLP
+645 LSAADVQKRLP
-656 DDTAILSFLDA
+656 DETAILSFLDA

-707 GTRQVISADL
+707 GTRQVVSADL

-764 EALCLPAA
+764 EALCLPAV

-779 TEAETA
+779 TPADENAT
-785 QTDAENGENADAETS
+785 TDENGETSETVAENDAQNAET
-800 EAVAQNDE
+800 
-808 NAEPDDLDAAYSILD
+808 DDLDAAYSILD
-823 EEPRAPAE
+823 DAPETPADEPEAKAE
-831 NAAVA
+831 A
-836 ENDEN
+836 E
-841 ADDATKADAKK
+841 K
-852 PASKTAQTSSAK
+852 PASKTAKTSTAK
-864 KSATKADDDAT
+864 KSATKADDET
-875 TDAET
+875 TSDAET

-945 TFPKETNETTDAAFD
+945 TFPKETKETTDAAFD

-1017 GVADWIFAPWGA
+1017 GVADWIPAPWGA
-1029 PRLIVLPSLRTPA
+1029 PRLIVLPALRSPA

-1082 FDLATDF
+1082 FDLSTDF
-1089 LKNYESEPV
+1089 LKNYESQPV
-1098 ADAWKK
+1098 ADAWKN
-1104 AVLNLMKR
+1104 AVLALMKR

-1159 LQAETDAAKKP
+1159 LQAEADAAKKP
-1170 NADPNAASE
+1170 NAENAADPNAASE
-1179 AGAAVG
+1179 AGAAIG

-1199 NASAAGTGDDPNA
+1199 NASELE
-1212 VDADASN
+1212 VDADGAENADSP
-1219 ESDVADPLAPTIT
+1219 EDAADPLAPTIT
-1232 VRTSPKSEKP
+1232 VRTSPSSKKAEEP
-1242 KDAETPKKS
+1242 KDAKNS

-1294 DPIDEKTDGK
+1294 DPIDEKTDENGK
-1304 TDAKKAD
+1304 IDAKKTD

>member
-1 MSRSSRFFS
+1 
-10 FVAIFAL
+10 
-17 FAAASADAFAQT
+17 
-29 APPPRRGPGSPPV
+29 PGSPPV

-192 EQRAVS
+192 EQRAVT

-270 VLGEALLMG
+270 VLGEALLMN

-340 AGGNGDPDPVL
+340 AVGGSGDPDPVL
-351 RNAYLWSKSH
+351 RNAYLWAKSH
-361 KLAFQS
+361 KFALQS
-367 TSFGLEVAEDLFAA
+367 TTFGLEVAEDMFAA
-381 GQTKAAASALGAL
+381 GQTKAAVSALGAL
-394 NATMKATAGR
+394 NATMKATGGR

-416 YLQALLAYAGGD
+416 YLQALLHYSSGD
-428 VAAGDAALK
+428 VAAGDASLK
-437 NVVEGERLR
+437 AVVEGERLR

-478 YAVLLREPTAV
+478 YAALLREPTAV

-575 AYPALEASLKA
+575 RYPALEASLKA

-645 LSVADVQKRLP
+645 LSAADVQKRLP
-656 DDTAILSFLDA
+656 DETAILSFLDA

-707 GTRQVISADL
+707 GTRQVASVDL
-717 NEARWKSQGAKLR
+717 KEARWKSQGAKLR

-764 EALCLPAA
+764 EALCLPAV

-779 TEAETA
+779 TETA
-785 QTDAENGENADAETS
+785 QADGDENADGETP
-800 EAVAQNDE
+800 ETIAQNAE
-808 NAEPDDLDAAYSILD
+808 NAAQTAEPDDLDAAYS
-823 EEPRAPAE
+823 
-831 NAAVA
+831 V
-836 ENDEN
+836 
-841 ADDATKADAKK
+841 ADDAPEAPADADEAEPQEPAKT
-852 PASKTAQTSSAK
+852 ASKSQ
-864 KSATKADDDAT
+864 KSTATKAS
-875 TDAET
+875 DAET

-945 TFPKETNETTDAAFD
+945 TFPKETKETTDAAFD

-1003 NWAPV
+1003 NWAPG

-1029 PRLIVLPSLRTPA
+1029 PRLLVLPALRTPA
-1042 ENALKNGGDG
+1042 ENSLKNGGDG
-1052 SELFLPVLAA
+1052 SEFFLPILAA

-1082 FDLATDF
+1082 FDLSTDF
-1089 LKNYESEPV
+1089 LKNYESQPV
-1098 ADAWKK
+1098 AEAWKN
-1104 AVLNLMKR
+1104 AVLALMKR

-1132 KYALPFWWAGYL
+1132 RYDQPFWWAGYL

-1159 LQAETDAAKKP
+1159 LQAEADAAKKP
-1170 NADPNAASE
+1170 NADAN
-1179 AGAAVG
+1179 
-1185 VDPNAP
+1185 
-1191 AVGTGADP
+1191 
-1199 NASAAGTGDDPNA
+1199 
-1212 VDADASN
+1212 
-1219 ESDVADPLAPTIT
+1219 
-1232 VRTSPKSEKP
+1232 
-1242 KDAETPKKS
+1242 
-1251 EENAD
+1251 
-1256 STDADEPFDLGP
+1256 
-1268 RVLDD
+1268 
-1273 ETLEK
+1273 
-1278 NDQEGDDFFSG
+1278 
-1289 DLFGD
+1289 
-1294 DPIDEKTDGK
+1294 
-1304 TDAKKAD
+1304 
-1311 APKTP
+1311 
-1316 SKK
+1316 

>member
-1 MSRSSRFFS
+1 MSRSSRLFS

-17 FAAASADAFAQT
+17 FAGASADAFAQT
-29 APPPRRGPGSPPV
+29 AAPPRRAPGSPPV

-137 SRVTYASGVSTVAKP
+137 SRVTYANGVSTVAKP

-192 EQRAVS
+192 EQRAVA

-270 VLGEALLMG
+270 VLGEALLMS

-340 AGGNGDPDPVL
+340 AGGSGDPDPVL
-351 RNAYLWSKSH
+351 RNAYLWAKSH
-361 KLAFQS
+361 KLALES
-367 TSFGLEVAEDLFAA
+367 TTFGLEVAEDMFAA
-381 GQTKAAASALGAL
+381 GQTKAAVSALGAL
-394 NATMKATAGR
+394 NATMKATSGR
-404 GLRTSRAADRWN
+404 GLRSSRAADRWN
-416 YLQALLAYAGGD
+416 YLQALVHYSSGD

-437 NVVEGERLR
+437 TVVEGERLR

-504 APPEAYERWFRL
+504 APPEAFERWFRL

-567 TARQAILL
+567 TARQTILL

-597 PTVPRDADG
+597 PTVPRDSDG

-630 VVAGRDYVPNVFPPS
+630 VVAGRDYVPNVFPPA

-656 DDTAILSFLDA
+656 EETAILSFLDA

-707 GTRQVISADL
+707 GTRQVVSTEL

-764 EALCLPAA
+764 EALCLPAVA
-772 AATLDEE
+772 TTVDEDAAT
-779 TEAETA
+779 ETA
-785 QTDAENGENADAETS
+785 QTDEADAGTS
-800 EAVAQNDE
+800 EAAAENDE
-808 NAEPDDLDAAYSILD
+808 TDDLDAAYS
-823 EEPRAPAE
+823 
-831 NAAVA
+831 V
-836 ENDEN
+836 
-841 ADDATKADAKK
+841 ADDAPDAPADDAEAEPQEPEKT
-852 PASKTAQTSSAK
+852 ASKTK
-864 KSATKADDDAT
+864 KPTATKKTASQEDADASS
-875 TDAET
+875 DAET

-945 TFPKETNETTDAAFD
+945 TFPKETRETTDAAFD

-1003 NWAPV
+1003 NWSPV

-1029 PRLIVLPSLRTPA
+1029 PRLIVLPALRTPA
-1042 ENALKNGGDG
+1042 ENSLKNGGDG
-1052 SELFLPVLAA
+1052 SELFLPILAA

-1082 FDLATDF
+1082 FDLSTDF

-1098 ADAWKK
+1098 ADAWKN
-1104 AVLNLMKR
+1104 AVLALMKR

-1132 KYALPFWWAGYL
+1132 RYDQPFWWAGYL
-1144 LIDSGEALS
+1144 LIDPGEALS
-1153 ADELKK
+1153 PEELKK
-1159 LQAETDAAKKP
+1159 LQAEADAAKP
-1170 NADPNAASE
+1170 NADDPNAASE
-1179 AGAAVG
+1179 AGAAIG

-1191 AVGTGADP
+1191 AAGTGADP
-1199 NASAAGTGDDPNA
+1199 NASELE
-1212 VDADASN
+1212 VDADGAENAASKT
-1219 ESDVADPLAPTIT
+1219 DAADPLAPTIT
-1232 VRTSPKSEKP
+1232 VRTSPSSEKAEEP
-1242 KDAETPKKS
+1242 KDAENS

-1256 STDADEPFDLGP
+1256 EADADEPFDLGP

-1294 DPIDEKTDGK
+1294 DPIDEKADENGK
-1304 TDAKKAD
+1304 TDTKKAD

>member
-29 APPPRRGPGSPPV
+29 AAPPRRGPGSPPV

-137 SRVTYASGVSTVAKP
+137 SRVTYASGVSTIAKP

-168 PPKATIVVGDKITQ
+168 PPKATIIVGDKITQ

-192 EQRAVS
+192 EQRAVT

-270 VLGEALLMG
+270 VLGEALLMN

-340 AGGNGDPDPVL
+340 AAGGSGDPDPVL
-351 RNAYLWSKSH
+351 RNAYLWAKSH
-361 KLAFQS
+361 KLPLES
-367 TSFGLEVAEDLFAA
+367 TTFGLEVAEDMFAA
-381 GQTKAAASALGAL
+381 GQTKAAVSALGAL
-394 NATMKATAGR
+394 NATMKATSGR

-416 YLQALLAYAGGD
+416 YLQALVHYASGD

-437 NVVEGERLR
+437 TVVEGERLR

-586 SKETAAALDAL
+586 SKDTAAALDAL
-597 PTVPRDADG
+597 PTVPRDSDG

-618 KLATEQEAAFRC
+618 KLAKEQEAAFRC
-630 VVAGRDYVPNVFPPS
+630 VVAGRDYVPNVFPPA

-656 DDTAILSFLDA
+656 DETAILSFLDA

-673 FMIGKN
+673 FMIGKD

-707 GTRQVISADL
+707 GTRQVASADL
-717 NEARWKSQGAKLR
+717 KEARWKSQGAKLR

-764 EALCLPAA
+764 EALCLPAV

-779 TEAETA
+779 AEAATETA
-785 QTDAENGENADAETS
+785 QANGETSDAGAENADGETT
-800 EAVAQNDE
+800 ET
-808 NAEPDDLDAAYSILD
+808 DDLDAAYS
-823 EEPRAPAE
+823 
-831 NAAVA
+831 V
-836 ENDEN
+836 
-841 ADDATKADAKK
+841 ADDASETPAADETAEAEPQEPAKT
-852 PASKTAQTSSAK
+852 ASKAQQPT
-864 KSATKADDDAT
+864 ATKA

-880 TAESKPRRRSRSA
+880 TAESKPRRRSRAA

-928 NAFGRNAFVDT
+928 NAFGRNAFVNA

-945 TFPKETNETTDAAFD
+945 TFPKETQETTDAAFD

-1029 PRLIVLPSLRTPA
+1029 PRLIVLPALRTPA

-1052 SELFLPVLAA
+1052 SELFLPILAA

-1082 FDLATDF
+1082 FDLSTDF

-1098 ADAWKK
+1098 ADAWKN
-1104 AVLNLMKR
+1104 AVLALMKR

-1132 KYALPFWWAGYL
+1132 RYDRPFWWAGYL

-1159 LQAETDAAKKP
+1159 LQAEGAPKAQGDAA
-1170 NADPNAASE
+1170 NAENAASE
-1179 AGAAVG
+1179 AGAAIG

-1191 AVGTGADP
+1191 AAGTGADP
-1199 NASAAGTGDDPNA
+1199 NASELE
-1212 VDADASN
+1212 VDADGAENAETPAS
-1219 ESDVADPLAPTIT
+1219 ETDADDPLAPTIT
-1232 VRTSPKSEKP
+1232 VRTSPSSEK
-1242 KDAETPKKS
+1242 A

-1256 STDADEPFDLGP
+1256 STDANEPFDLGP

-1294 DPIDEKTDGK
+1294 DPIDEKTDENGK

>member
-1 MSRSSRFFS
+1 MPRSLRFLS
-10 FVAIFAL
+10 FVAIFAF

-29 APPPRRGPGSPPV
+29 APPRRGAGSPPV
-42 RTGSRSAGRADIR
+42 RTGSREAGRADIR

-99 LCYYAMLGEACY
+99 LCYYSMLGEACY

-128 LSLQYPKWL
+128 LALQYPKWL

-182 DRLKKGGAMM
+182 DRLKQGGAMM

-226 PKSEEILNLYAKR
+226 TKSEEILNLYAKR

-262 GRDDDARR
+262 GREDDARR

-329 SLRRYANARRA
+329 ALRRYANARRA
-340 AGGNGDPDPVL
+340 AVGGSGDPDPVL
-351 RNAYLWSKSH
+351 RNAYLWAKSN
-361 KLAFQS
+361 KFALQS
-367 TSFGLEVAEDLFAA
+367 TSFGLEVAEDMFAA
-381 GQTKAAASALGAL
+381 GQTKAAASALAAL
-394 NATMKATAGR
+394 NATMKATTGR
-404 GLRTSRAADRWN
+404 GLRASRAADRWN
-416 YLQALLAYAGGD
+416 YVEALIHYSSGD
-428 VAAGDAALK
+428 VAAGDASLQK
-437 NVVEGERLR
+437 VVDGESLR

-460 AGGLSSNGPITPR
+460 AGGLTSNGPVTPR

-504 APPEAYERWFRL
+504 ASPEAYERWFRL

-535 ERFYSTQKYGGRLV
+535 ERFYATQKYGGRLV

-556 ADDALLTTANQ
+556 ADDALLSTASQ
-567 TARQAILL
+567 TARQTLL
-575 AYPALEASLKA
+575 LRYPALEASLKA
-586 SKETAAALDAL
+586 SKEVAAALNAL
-597 PTVPRDADG
+597 PTVPRDAAE
-606 RDRQTQLFARLD
+606 REEQLQLFVRLD
-618 KLATEQEAAFRC
+618 KLSKEQEAAMRF
-630 VVAGRDYVPNVFPPS
+630 VVAGRNYVPNVFPPA
-645 LSVADVQKRLP
+645 LSVEDVQKRLP
-656 DDTAILSFLDA
+656 EETAILSFLDA

-686 GPTDR
+686 GATDR
-691 VGAAVSTFL
+691 VGAAVATFL

-707 GTRQVISADL
+707 GTRQIVSAEL

-764 EALCLPAA
+764 EALCLPAV

-779 TEAETA
+779 TPADADENA
-785 QTDAENGENADAETS
+785 TDENGEETS
-800 EAVAQNDE
+800 ETVAEKDA
-808 NAEPDDLDAAYSILD
+808 NAEKAETDDLDAAYSILD
-823 EEPRAPAE
+823 DAPDAPA
-831 NAAVA
+831 
-836 ENDEN
+836 DEPE
-841 ADDATKADAKK
+841 TKAEVEK
-852 PASKTAQTSSAK
+852 PASKTAKTSTAK
-864 KSATKADDDAT
+864 KSTAQADEEAS
-875 TDAET
+875 DAET

-960 RLSQAVSKTEGLRRG
+960 RLSQAVSKVEGLRRG

-1003 NWAPV
+1003 NWSPI
-1008 VPSDARRGH
+1008 VPSDGRRGH
-1017 GVADWIFAPWGA
+1017 GVADWIPAPWGA

-1042 ENALKNGGDG
+1042 ENSLKNGGSG
-1052 SELFLPVLAA
+1052 SEIFLPVLAA

-1082 FDLATDF
+1082 FDLSTDF
-1089 LKNYESEPV
+1089 LKNYESQPV
-1098 ADAWKK
+1098 AEAWKN
-1104 AVLNLMKR
+1104 AVVDLMKR

-1118 EPRLKTPGRSEEPP
+1118 EPRLKTPGRSEAAPN
-1132 KYALPFWWAGYL
+1132 YALPFWWAGYL

-1153 ADELKK
+1153 AEELKK
-1159 LQAETDAAKKP
+1159 LQAEADAAKP
-1170 NADPNAASE
+1170 NADENAASE
-1179 AGAAVG
+1179 AGAAIG

-1191 AVGTGADP
+1191 AAGTGADP
-1199 NASAAGTGDDPNA
+1199 NATELE
-1212 VDADASN
+1212 ADAEN
-1219 ESDVADPLAPTIT
+1219 GNADDETDDESTEVDPLAPTIS
-1232 VRTSPKSEKP
+1232 VRTSEKAEEDEDAEEAAEKP
-1242 KDAETPKKS
+1242 FE
-1251 EENAD
+1251 
-1256 STDADEPFDLGP
+1256 LGP

-1289 DLFGD
+1289 DLFD
-1294 DPIDEKTDGK
+1294 DVPVDES
-1304 TDAKKAD
+1304 APKKAD